1 MPLTAEQIMQQ
12 RYRVEGSLGEG
23 GMGAV
28 YRAWDQRLQMP
39 VALKELVP
47 QPGLDAET
55 LAQLRQQFEQEAIV
69 LARLKHP
76 HLVSVIDF
84 FEENGF
90 AYLVMEFI
98 EGESLAERIERE
110 GALPEEQVLTWA
122 RQLLLALAYC
132 HEQGIL
138 HRDVKPQNVVITP
151 DGDAVLVDFGL
162 VKLWD
167 PDDRRTRTAIQ
178 AMGTPEYAP
187 PEQYSLRARHTNPS
201 SDLYSLGA
209 TLYHALT
216 GTAPLSA
223 TDRMASPRD
232 FKAPTE
238 LRSGVHP
245 HVEAAI
251 LKALTLSYEDR
262 FQDASTMLDALEGKA
277 PSEAP
282 GPSAPKRAWRYALA
296 GVGIVIL
303 LAIGLLWNR
312 LPLFGATTP
321 TPTPSPS
328 PTETTPP
335 TATSSP
341 TDTVEPTATHTEEA
355 GPTSTPRQT
364 EAAAIATTAP
374 TTGPTATPRPVA
386 PAAPTLVAPQR
397 NTTLQSPVTFQWE
410 GQLYANQTF
419 LVTGRNTRTGYT
431 HQSPPLQTTS
441 WTTDLPGTAYGEWKW
456 TVSVIQGE
464 QTIAVSDESTFWF
477 DPFPGGGGGGEN
489 GDHNDDDDDDDNG
502 GGYPYP

>member
-1 MPLTAEQIMQQ
+1 MPLNQGQILQQ

-47 QPGLDAET
+47 QPGLDAQT
-55 LAQLRQQFEQEAIV
+55 LAQLREQFEQEALV

-76 HLVSVIDF
+76 HLVGVTDF

-90 AYLVMEFI
+90 AYLVMEFV

-110 GALPEEQVLTWA
+110 GALPEAQVLTWA
-122 RQLLLALAYC
+122 QQLLQALAYC
-132 HEQGIL
+132 HKQGIL
-138 HRDVKPQNVVITP
+138 HRDIKPQNVIITP

-167 PDDRRTRTAIQ
+167 PDDPRTRTAIQ

-187 PEQYSLRARHTNPS
+187 PEQYSLRSRHTNPR

-223 TDRMASPRD
+223 TDRIASPRD

-251 LKALTLSYEDR
+251 LKAMTLSYEDR
-262 FQDASTMLDALEGKA
+262 FQDASTMLDALAGKA
-277 PSEAP
+277 PSEVSAP
-282 GPSAPKRAWRYALA
+282 STPKRAWRYAFA

-312 LPLFGATTP
+312 LPLFRATPSTP
-321 TPTPSPS
+321 TPS

-335 TATSSP
+335 TATTSP
-341 TDTVEPTATHTEEA
+341 TDTVEPTATPTEEVVTTSTPQQTLPTTTA
-355 GPTSTPRQT
+355 TPVPTTAPTSTPQPV
-364 EAAAIATTAP
+364 AP
-374 TTGPTATPRPVA
+374 TTPI
-386 PAAPTLVAPQR
+386 LVAPRQ
-397 NTTLQSPVTFQWE
+397 NVTLQSPVTFQWE
-410 GQLYANQTF
+410 GQLYANQSF
-419 LVTGRNTRTGYT
+419 LVIGRNTRTGYT
-431 HQSPPLQTTS
+431 HQSPPLQTNY
-441 WTTDLPGTAYGEWKW
+441 WTTDLPGTAFGEWKW

-464 QTIAVSDESTFWF
+464 QTVAVSNESTFWF
-477 DPFPGGGGGGEN
+477 DPFPGGVGN
-489 GDHNDDDDDDDNG
+489 GDHDDDDG
-502 GGYPYP
+502 GGDEYTETPPAYP